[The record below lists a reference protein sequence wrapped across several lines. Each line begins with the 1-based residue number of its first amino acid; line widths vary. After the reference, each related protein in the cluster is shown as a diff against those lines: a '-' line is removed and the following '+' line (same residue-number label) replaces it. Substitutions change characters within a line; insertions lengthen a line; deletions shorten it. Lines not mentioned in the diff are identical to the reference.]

1 MYSPRRSEPTIEEA
15 FREALHD
22 SPLEDAAPSSTRTV
36 FRPRR
41 ARDRGDAMT
50 AADTDRDIVALR
62 PLERKLTTFLDAVIV
77 AGAAAVILAWVLG
90 RPLFYT
96 PTAPVMSPFTA
107 FSLLLLSF
115 VRIGRLYDR
124 DWPITLN
131 FAVTGLVLGGN
142 VASMLL
148 IALMPKE
155 AWVSFSSIV
164 LTSAMTSFGLV
175 LFCLYDLVLVMRE
188 TPRSALILDD
198 MLLHLALVPGG
209 LSLLGYLLANP
220 TYLSVHVD
228 PRVGISPLEMAFM
241 ALYAVAAVVSNPR
254 LFLWGFLAQSRTNRL
269 VFAGLFAN
277 QFVVP
282 LVVALA
288 FSPAGRK
295 GPGLELF
302 VMLAGV
308 VTTLA
313 FLALQARTQRK
324 AAG

>member
-1 MYSPRRSEPTIEEA
+1 MTPAEA
-15 FREALHD
+15 A
-22 SPLEDAAPSSTRTV
+22 
-36 FRPRR
+36 
-41 ARDRGDAMT
+41 
-50 AADTDRDIVALR
+50 RDIVELR
-62 PLERKLTTFLDAVIV
+62 PLERKLTALIDALLM

-90 RPLFYT
+90 KPILYSAST
-96 PTAPVMSPFTA
+96 PVMSPFTA
-107 FSLLLLSF
+107 FSLLLLVF
-115 VRIGRLYDR
+115 VRLGRLYDK

-164 LTSAMTSFGLV
+164 LTSAMTSFGIA
-175 LFCLYDLVLVMRE
+175 LFCLYDLVIVMRE
-188 TPRSALILDD
+188 TPRSAFILDD

-254 LFLWGFLAQSRTNRL
+254 LFLWAFLAESRTNRL

-288 FSPAGRK
+288 FSTTRAR
-295 GPGLELF
+295 GPGIELF
-302 VMLAGV
+302 VMLAGA
-308 VTTLA
+308 VTTMA
-313 FLALQARTQRK
+313 FLALQARTHRRTP
-324 AAG
+324 A